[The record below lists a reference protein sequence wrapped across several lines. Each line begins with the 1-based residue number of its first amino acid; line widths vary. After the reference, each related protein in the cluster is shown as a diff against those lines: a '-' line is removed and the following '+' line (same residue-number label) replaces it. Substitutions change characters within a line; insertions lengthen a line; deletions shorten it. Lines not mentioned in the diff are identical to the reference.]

1 MSSSSSILFLTIF
14 FDYNLLWLCILQ
26 LEDVE
31 DEKKN
36 ADRVKAA
43 VMENVAMDFVSYTFQ
58 QFFCLMILQTK
69 SNVGKGS
76 IHY

>member
-1 MSSSSSILFLTIF
+1 MIATLFARFIRIISSQQCLLCLF
-14 FDYNLLWLCILQ
+14 Q

-43 VMENVAMDFVSYTFQ
+43 VMENVAMDFVS
-58 QFFCLMILQTK
+58 CSL
-69 SNVGKGS
+69 
-76 IHY
+76 